1 MGPELSPCL
10 YCPGP
15 SLAVLEL
22 ENQRAQLQPPTAAS
36 SSIAT
41 FAIVTSATAT
51 NQRNAAIRRRLT
63 APPLNPPSSLSVLI
77 PRRHAATAASSPFPA
92 SRPDS
97 LPPPRSR
104 SGSNSIKAT
113 RRCSNDDG
121 YCRPCVVDSPHDA
134 DDYDDIYDNDEHIRR
149 VDSADDAAQH
159 LATDGYDFAAVR
171 AVRCPVAVAHNSA
184 KSPPPPLQPQAP
196 SRSKLAKSQQSLNPA
211 KPKAKP
217 KSKAA
222 VPTNTK
228 RPPAAPFVFGT
239 LPSPG
244 TPNFDSDAVF
254 GDSTTS
260 VARDIEALLARRDQS
275 YSAWTNDDDG
285 NQNSNDINI
294 DGDNCGSAASNNS
307 IVKESKKDRAPAIP
321 EPILRS
327 HAEILL
333 EANSSKGP
341 ENPSTNIPRQP
352 ESADIPI
359 SAAIKELKV
368 LPKSAPASNQGE
380 SSDVKAQLPFFPVIH
395 LEFVSADF
403 LESSRV
409 VDDLSHEMSL
419 LRAYQ
424 ESENVAMQDLLDFL
438 PDDSDDKRQKG
449 KKAPQDAEKYEKTHI
464 HGVTKAFR
472 NFQKVVAL
480 EPEQCIR
487 YAFDS
492 TPLLYSDGPA
502 PAVPPCTHCGAPRTF
517 EMQLMPAI
525 LSCIPAPPPTRA
537 ATAGR
542 TPPSR
547 DILRAALGIDF
558 ATLLVYVCRA
568 NCLADSPRP
577 AAVAYSDE
585 FVVVQHDCDW

>member
-1 MGPELSPCL
+1 MHDGMCVCVCVCL
-10 YCPGP
+10 CCALG
-15 SLAVLEL
+15 SLFAV
-22 ENQRAQLQPPTAAS
+22 S
-36 SSIAT
+36 
-41 FAIVTSATAT
+41 
-51 NQRNAAIRRRLT
+51 
-63 APPLNPPSSLSVLI
+63 
-77 PRRHAATAASSPFPA
+77 
-92 SRPDS
+92 
-97 LPPPRSR
+97 
-104 SGSNSIKAT
+104 
-113 RRCSNDDG
+113 
-121 YCRPCVVDSPHDA
+121 
-134 DDYDDIYDNDEHIRR
+134 
-149 VDSADDAAQH
+149 
-159 LATDGYDFAAVR
+159 FAAVR
-171 AVRCPVAVAHNSA
+171 AVRCPVAVAHNST
-184 KSPPPPLQPQAP
+184 KPPPPPLQPQAP
-196 SRSKLAKSQQSLNPA
+196 SRSKLAKSQHSLNPA

-307 IVKESKKDRAPAIP
+307 IVKESKKDRAPSIP

-352 ESADIPI
+352 ESADIPT

-368 LPKSAPASNQGE
+368 PPKSAPTSDQGE
-380 SSDVKAQLPFFPVIH
+380 SSDVKAQQPFFPVIH

-403 LESSRV
+403 LESSRA

-487 YAFDS
+487 
-492 TPLLYSDGPA
+492 
-502 PAVPPCTHCGAPRTF
+502 CGAHVWKYELTN
-517 EMQLMPAI
+517 
-525 LSCIPAPPPTRA
+525 
-537 ATAGR
+537 
-542 TPPSR
+542 
-547 DILRAALGIDF
+547 
-558 ATLLVYVCRA
+558 LLKIRIRLHA
-568 NCLADSPRP
+568 
-577 AAVAYSDE
+577 AAVLRWSRASRTAMHALRRPTH
-585 FVVVQHDCDW
+585 V